1 MHFCLIF
8 LWMWKTEIVGGL
20 QKDASSPK
28 QNILTGSH
36 LFSPLHFY
44 LLLDSKRLQLSR
56 YFILTT
62 QREFLQWLEKSNNPH
77 FQKPTSIASQLSK
90 INRASQNYFCHGYVS
105 LQICHCCNFLQV
117 ILKKIIFN
125 SQNIF
130 HYEIF
135 QVCIKAQR
143 IMKGYLLPGMSTQTQ
158 PCQHPLQAP
167 FCLQKQ
173 LLPEFGISLP
183 CMCFYFYYIWTY
195 LKYHLILFYM
205 FLNNI
210 KIVSMFIYPSA
221 TCFCSKND
229 FENDLI
235 IAYSSSSLI
244 FIVIQNYI
252 VQIDRNLFVHFHC
265 DVHSD

>member
-1 MHFCLIF
+1 MDMEDRNCWRTIESCFKSKAENTDWL
-8 LWMWKTEIVGGL
+8 
-20 QKDASSPK
+20 APSP
-28 QNILTGSH
+28 S
-36 LFSPLHFY
+36 LHFY

-62 QREFLQWLEKSNNPH
+62 QREFLQWLEKSDNPH
-77 FQKPTSIASQLSK
+77 FQKPMSVSCLLPK
-90 INRASQNYFCHGYVS
+90 INRASQNFFATDIS

-117 ILKKIIFN
+117 ILKKTIFN

-135 QVCIKAQR
+135 QECIKAQR
-143 IMKGYLLPGMSTQTQ
+143 IIKGKRRYPLSHMSTQMQ
-158 PCQHPLQAP
+158 PCQHPPQAL

-173 LLPEFGISLP
+173 LLPEFGASLP
-183 CMCFYFYYIWTY
+183 CMCFYFYYIQTY

-205 FLNNI
+205 FLNNT

-221 TCFCSKND
+221 TCFCLKND
-229 FENDLI
+229 FENDPI

-244 FIVIQNYI
+244 FVVVQNYI
-252 VQIDRNLFVHFHC
+252 VQIDHNLFVHFHC
-265 DVHSD
+265 DVHLD